1 MEIFTILLFSAAL
14 IGCVAANISI
24 LYALAAGYFIFFG
37 YGLSKKYTARQ
48 LLKMSFDGIR
58 TIQGML
64 LIFILIGMLTG
75 LWRAAGTIPV
85 LVCYAARFIR
95 PSIFLVMA
103 FLLNCLVSFL
113 TGTSFGTVATMG
125 VICMTMSRAMSVSPF
140 LAGGAILSG
149 IFFGDRCA
157 PVSTSALL
165 VAELTKTDVFQ
176 NIRRM
181 VRTAAV
187 PFAITCA
194 VYLVVGFLVPHA
206 SEQTVDVQSL
216 FSIHFRLGWV
226 ALIPALVILILS
238 LFKVKVGRTMLASIV
253 SAVAVCLLYQ
263 HMPLPELL
271 QQLLTGYRTAD
282 AEAGAMLNGGG
293 ILSMLNVIA
302 IVCLSSSYAG
312 IFAGTH
318 LLTPLEERVAAL
330 SNKTS
335 AYCAVFCIAIATSI
349 VSCNQTLAII
359 LTHQLC
365 CKAAP
370 DAQELAIDLEDT
382 AVVIAP
388 LVPWSIAGAVPIAA
402 IGAPTT
408 CLLAAC
414 YLYLLPLWQLLVHS
428 VAAKKAKKLEACRV

>member
-1 MEIFTILLFSAAL
+1 MELFTILLFSAAL

-37 YGLSKKYTARQ
+37 YGLAKKYTVRQ
-48 LLKMSFDGIR
+48 LLKMSLDGIR

-64 LIFILIGMLTG
+64 LIFLLIGMLTA
-75 LWRAAGTIPV
+75 LWRSAGTIPV
-85 LVCYAARFIR
+85 LVCYAARFVR

-125 VICMTMSRAMSVSPF
+125 VICMTMARAMGINPF
-140 LAGGAILSG
+140 FAGGAILSG
-149 IFFGDRCA
+149 IFFGDRCS

-187 PFAITCA
+187 PFAVTCA
-194 VYLVVGFLVPHA
+194 VYLLVGFLVPHA
-206 SEQTVDVQSL
+206 SEQAVDVQSL
-216 FSIHFRLGWV
+216 FSAHFRLGWT

-253 SAVAVCLLYQ
+253 SAAAVCLLYQ
-263 HMPLPELL
+263 HVPFPELL
-271 QQLLTGYRTAD
+271 KQLLMGYHTAD
-282 AEAGAMLNGGG
+282 ADAEVGAMLNGGG

-335 AYCAVFCIAIATSI
+335 AYCAVFCTAIATSI
-349 VSCNQTLAII
+349 VSCNQTLAIM

-365 CKAAP
+365 CKDAP
-370 DAQELAIDLEDT
+370 DAQAFALDLEDT
-382 AVVIAP
+382 AVVIPP
-388 LVPWSIAGAVPIAA
+388 LVPWSIAGAVPITA
-402 IGAPTT
+402 IGAPVT

-414 YLYLLPLWQLLVHS
+414 YLYLLPLWQLFVHS
-428 VAAKKAKKLEACRV
+428 VAAKKTAAERA